1 MVWTSDIQSA
11 LVCSRGKEI
20 LSSFENYQQTTN
32 ADFLAL
38 WRPPVP
44 DFGGRLSLALAA
56 AFWMVSSSFG
66 GLLSPHIVETPRI
79 LSWNSLI
86 PGAPSMSSSIPS
98 PRCCPEPV
106 WPPGR
111 NLTLGPRGQNFVL
124 TLQSTA
130 NWMFCNGLRL
140 NLSQIKCCP
149 FTPLLLSLRHLL

>member
-66 GLLSPHIVETPRI
+66 RLLSPHIVETPRI

-86 PGAPSMSSSIPS
+86 PGAPSVSSSIPS
-98 PRCCPEPV
+98 PRRCPEPV
-106 WPPGR
+106 LASRSKSHVRPPGAR
-111 NLTLGPRGQNFVL
+111 T
-124 TLQSTA
+124 
-130 NWMFCNGLRL
+130 
-140 NLSQIKCCP
+140 
-149 FTPLLLSLRHLL
+149 LLLLYRAQPTGCSAMVSDLTCLKLNAVLSPLFF